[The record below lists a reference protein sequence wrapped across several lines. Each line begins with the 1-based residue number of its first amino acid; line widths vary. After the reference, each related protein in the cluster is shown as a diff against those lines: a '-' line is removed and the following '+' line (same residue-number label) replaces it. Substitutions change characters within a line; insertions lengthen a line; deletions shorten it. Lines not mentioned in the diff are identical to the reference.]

1 MTRRAVHDSHLEVR
15 LSGAGS
21 PVLLLHGFTG
31 RAADWANLAPA
42 LRRAGHRT
50 VVVDL
55 LGHGRSEAPAE
66 PGQYA
71 VDRQAAALATLLR
84 DVVGPGPADVVG
96 YSMGARIALCLALDH
111 PGAVRRLVLESPSA
125 GLAEPTERAARQAA
139 DERLAD
145 LLERDGIEPFVRVWE
160 TQSIFASQA
169 ALRLTVRAR
178 LRASRLANRPEALA
192 ASLRGAGQGVAP
204 PTHARL
210 ATLRVPTLLVAGA
223 LDPIGRQRAEAMAV
237 GIAGARLE
245 IVADAGH
252 TPHLERPAAFRRLV
266 TSFLASPSPA
276 T

>member
-1 MTRRAVHDSHLEVR
+1 MTRRVVRDSHLEVR
-15 LSGAGS
+15 SSGIGS

-31 RAADWANLAPA
+31 RAADWTDLAVA

-55 LGHGRSEAPAE
+55 LGHGRSDTPAD

-71 VDRQAAALATLLR
+71 VDRQATDLATLLR
-84 DVVGPGPADVVG
+84 DVVGPSPADVVG

-125 GLAEPTERAARQAA
+125 GIADPTGRAARQAA
-139 DERLAD
+139 DGRLAD

-160 TQSIFASQA
+160 AQPIFASQA
-169 ALRLTVRAR
+169 ALPPTVRAR
-178 LRASRLANRPEALA
+178 LRVSRLANQPEALA

-204 PTHARL
+204 STHARL
-210 ATLRVPTLLVAGA
+210 ATLQMPTLLVAGA
-223 LDPIGRQRAEAMAV
+223 LDSIGRQRAEAMAA

-245 IVADAGH
+245 MVGGAGH
-252 TPHLERPAAFRRLV
+252 APHLERPAAFRRLV
-266 TSFLASPSPA
+266 TSFLALPSPA